1 MGEQIARG
9 QVRWGLTEG
18 SAFPGVGSAG
28 VVGEQ
33 GEGGGGGAAGGQ
45 SAGGRILLPLY
56 KKKRWP
62 PRNVPRSTSGV
73 GDWPPVLRRSAR
85 FASASAPPTTP
96 SPDYGPLIY
105 C

>member
-18 SAFPGVGSAG
+18 SAFPGVGSDAG

-56 KKKRWP
+56 KKKGGRRATCRVP
-62 PRNVPRSTSGV
+62 PG
-73 GDWPPVLRRSAR
+73 G
-85 FASASAPPTTP
+85 
-96 SPDYGPLIY
+96 
-105 C
+105 